1 MLCQH
6 CNKRPATTHVKRTV
20 NGVTTELRLC
30 AHCAQE
36 QGLST
41 LVGGLGGFGGF
52 GMDLG
57 DFWGSLFAEPM
68 ALQADQTERCP
79 GCGATFDRI
88 ARAGKVGCPS
98 CYTTFRDRLLPS
110 VERIHGKT
118 RHTGKQPTAAGEI
131 ARKHQQLEDLKRQLA
146 ESVEK
151 QEYER
156 CAQLRDQIK
165 KLESEAEKAGEQD
178 E

>member
-20 NGVTTELRLC
+20 NGVTNEVHLC

-36 QGLST
+36 QGISLMN
-41 LVGGLGGFGGF
+41 GFGGF

-57 DFWGSLFAEPM
+57 DFWGSLFGEPA
-68 ALQADQTERCP
+68 ALAANTAARCP
-79 GCGATFDRI
+79 GCGATFEQI

-98 CYTTFRDRLLPS
+98 CYTEFYDRLLPS
-110 VERIHGKT
+110 IERIHGKT
-118 RHTGKQPTAAGEI
+118 RHTGKQPSAAGET
-131 ARKHQQLEDLKRQLA
+131 AQKQSRLDELKRQLA

-151 QEYER
+151 QEYEK
-156 CAQLRDQIK
+156 CAELRDEIAR
-165 KLESEAEKAGEQD
+165 LEAEQEKAGEQH